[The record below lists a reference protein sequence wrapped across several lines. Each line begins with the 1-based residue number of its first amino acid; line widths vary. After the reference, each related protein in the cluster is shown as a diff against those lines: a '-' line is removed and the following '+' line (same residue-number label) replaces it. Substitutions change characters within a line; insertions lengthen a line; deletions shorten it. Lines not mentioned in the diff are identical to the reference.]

1 MYYLWI
7 ETVITARL
15 RIINHATP
23 LLICDTYTLTL
34 REKGER
40 ERERGGERERRGLI
54 DCNYIKFKCLL
65 TSA

>member
-40 ERERGGERERRGLI
+40 EGEREKRRGLI
-54 DCNYIKFKCLL
+54 DRNYIKFKCLL